1 MSVPAF
7 LEMMSAERGASA
19 NTLAAYGRDLADWA
33 EQLAPQTLQTCS
45 TGHLESVLARWAAP
59 KSGKPHEKPHQKPLG
74 KSTVARKLSA
84 MKQYCLF
91 LQTEGLRADNP
102 AHRLRAP
109 KAPKPLPKGLTQ
121 DEVMRLLDTA
131 QADRSVKGLRRL
143 ALLEILYAG
152 GLRVS
157 ELVSLRVAQMRR
169 RDGCLLLKGKG
180 GRERLVPL
188 TRAAAYAIEQWLE
201 VREQTLPSGVDAK
214 ARAQA
219 FLFPS
224 SGSSG
229 HLTREAFALQLKDL
243 ARDAGL
249 PVGRVSPHVLRHA
262 FATHLLE
269 GGADLRAVQT
279 LLGHADISTTQ
290 IYTHI
295 LDARLKALVETHHPL
310 AQSAADKEARHAET

>member
-1 MSVPAF
+1 MSVDAF
-7 LEMMSAERGASA
+7 LEMMSAERGAAA
-19 NTLAAYGRDLADWA
+19 NTLAAYSRDLRDWSA
-33 EQLAPQTLQTCS
+33 ALAPQTLLSAS
-45 TGHLESVLARWAAP
+45 TGHLEGVLAGWAQGLNGEPA
-59 KSGKPHEKPHQKPLG
+59 LG
-74 KSTVARKLSA
+74 ASTAARKLSA

-91 LQTEGLRADNP
+91 AQTEGLRADNP

-109 KAPKPLPKGLTQ
+109 KAAKPLPKGMSQ
-121 DEVMRLLDTA
+121 DEVDRLLDHAATD
-131 QADRSVKGLRRL
+131 QTPKGLRMM

-157 ELVSLRVAQMRR
+157 ELVSLRTAQMRR
-169 RDGCLLLKGKG
+169 RDGCLMIKGKG

-188 TRAAAYAIEQWLE
+188 TEPALDALARWMTVRDKTLPGGLDAAA
-201 VREQTLPSGVDAK
+201 RAK
-214 ARAQA
+214 P

-224 SGSSG
+224 NGKLG
-229 HLTREAFALQLKDL
+229 HLTRERFSQLLKDL

-249 PVGRVSPHVLRHA
+249 QPSRISPHVLRHA

-290 IYTHI
+290 IYTHV
-295 LDARLKALVETHHPL
+295 LDARLKALVESAHPM
-310 AQSAADKEARHAET
+310 AKNETIR